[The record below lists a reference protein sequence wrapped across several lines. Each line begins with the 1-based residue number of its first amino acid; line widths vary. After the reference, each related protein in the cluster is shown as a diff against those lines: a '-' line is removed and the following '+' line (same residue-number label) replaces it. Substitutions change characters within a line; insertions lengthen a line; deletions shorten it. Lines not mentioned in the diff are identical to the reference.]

1 MDQQTMYAV
10 GIGGVLAVLYRLGY
24 LTKLLDL
31 LKPGGPPVA
40 PQPAPVPVPGPAP
53 APSPAPDL
61 AALLAQM
68 LPLVMELLSALR
80 VQRAES
86 WRVIRPDDPQGPA

>member
-1 MDQQTMYAV
+1 MDNQTMYAV

-31 LKPGGPPVA
+31 LKPGGSPVA

-53 APSPAPDL
+53 APDL
-61 AALLAQM
+61 AALLAQL

-86 WRVIRPDDPQGPA
+86 WRIVRPDDPSRPA